1 MSRFSFYKA
10 PVRNVVPACTADLR
24 EIHRLITGDAYR
36 PATEELRRLCSR
48 MQQGTLTR
56 RDIQAYKATHFDYV
70 TFSGTF
76 SRRHAQALQSH
87 SGLLTLDFDHVE
99 TWHGQDRLRGVYGLR
114 YALLR
119 DAAVTT
125 ALLFR
130 SPSGDGLKWVVP
142 IDLAQGTHENW
153 FRVLSYYTEITYGI
167 VPDSS
172 GSDVARACYL
182 PWDPDAVLV

>member
-1 MSRFSFYKA
+1 MNRFSFFKA

-24 EIHRLITGDAYR
+24 EIHQLITGEAYR
-36 PATEELRRLCSR
+36 PATEELRRLCTQ
-48 MQQGTLTR
+48 MQQGTVTR

-99 TWHGQDRLRGVYGLR
+99 AWQGPGRLRGVYGLR

-142 IDLAQGTHENW
+142 IDLSQGTHENW
-153 FRVLSYYTEITYGI
+153 FRVMAYYTEITYGI